1 VRSPRKRFGQIGGT
15 VASLALLMTPLVMP
29 LSMLG
34 ACETQEG
41 LGPSAP
47 NGVAMSS
54 ITVTS
59 KSFPSGGQI
68 PIDYT
73 CDGKNVSPQL
83 TWSAP
88 PAGTKSIVVML
99 DDPDAPGGTLTHWI
113 VFDLP
118 ADTLTLPEGADAAAL
133 GPLGAKVG
141 QNDSHN
147 VDYSGPCPPRGD
159 GMHRVQFHVFALDA
173 PLPFEEGISRGQLD
187 AAMSKHVLG
196 HGALTA
202 RFAH

>member
-1 VRSPRKRFGQIGGT
+1 MKRFGRIATFG
-15 VASLALLMTPLVMP
+15 ASLALVTFTT
-29 LSMLG
+29 G
-34 ACETQEG
+34 GCEEQQG

-47 NGVAMSS
+47 NGVAMGS

-73 CDGKNVSPQL
+73 CDGKNISPQL

-88 PAGTKSIVVML
+88 PAGTKSLVVML
-99 DDPDAPGGTLTHWI
+99 DDPDAPGGTLTQWI

-118 ADTLTLPEGADAAAL
+118 ADMLTLAEAVEPSEL
-133 GPLGAKVG
+133 GTLGAKIG
-141 QNDSHN
+141 QNDAHN
-147 VDYSGPCPPRGD
+147 VSYSGPCPPRGD
-159 GMHRVQFHVFALDA
+159 GMHRVQFHVYALDA
-173 PLPFEEGISRGQLD
+173 VLPFEEGISRAQLD
-187 AAMSKHVLG
+187 GALSGHVLG
-196 HGALTA
+196 HGALSA